1 MGSSGAGIQGQGQ
14 DGDDVGRSCR
24 QCGQEMSDLARFCSN
39 CGAPLVD
46 LSAEAEVQSTGNL
59 DVPVSSTGPLGAV
72 GTGSV
77 GSVAV
82 GTAMLIVRRG
92 PSEGTSFVLDSD
104 LVTVGRSDDADVV
117 EDDVGRVRPWVQPRG
132 SGSTMGTCPRRV
144 LRSRKARHAPG
155 LAKRSERRRWSAS
168 GSTSTAATCH
178 GGRQTGLR
186 GEFWSAR

>member
-1 MGSSGAGIQGQGQ
+1 M
-14 DGDDVGRSCR
+14 GRSCQ

-46 LSAEAEVQSTGNL
+46 LSAEGEVQSTGNL
-59 DVPVSSTGPLGAV
+59 DVPVSATGPLGAV

-77 GSVAV
+77 GSVAA

-117 EDDVGRVRPWVQPRG
+117 LDDVTV
-132 SGSTMGTCPRRV
+132 
-144 LRSRKARHAPG
+144 SRRHAQFIRDAEG
-155 LAKRSERRRWSAS
+155 WRCRDVGSLNGTYVNRERIDVTALA
-168 GSTSTAATCH
+168 
-178 GGRQTGLR
+178 GGDEVQIGKYRFVFLVGGGQP
-186 GEFWSAR
+186 

>member
-1 MGSSGAGIQGQGQ
+1 M
-14 DGDDVGRSCR
+14 GRSCQ

-46 LSAEAEVQSTGNL
+46 LSAEGEVQSTGNL
-59 DVPVSSTGPLGAV
+59 DVPLSATGPLGAV

-77 GSVAV
+77 GSVAA

-117 EDDVGRVRPWVQPRG
+117 LDDVTVSRRHAQFIRDAAGLAV
-132 SGSTMGTCPRRV
+132 PRRGQPERDLRQPGADRRDCALPAV
-144 LRSRKARHAPG
+144 TRSR
-155 LAKRSERRRWSAS
+155 SAS
-168 GSTSTAATCH
+168 TGSCSSWGVASREH
-178 GGRQTGLR
+178 GCSRPM
-186 GEFWSAR
+186 AC